1 MNRTNE
7 EKLDLFADL
16 LEPVAAIIMD
26 KAWASRWQAG
36 DRIGAIREAIKGHK
50 PQVVEIL
57 ARIEGVNPAEYTI
70 DGMALFVKV
79 AMMFNRPDL
88 EVDDMASNLFTLQ
101 RPNGEGGPSGAATGN
116 TGDGAI

>member
-16 LEPVAAIIMD
+16 LEPVAEIIMD
-26 KAWASRWQAG
+26 KAWASRCQAG

-57 ARIEGVNPAEYTI
+57 ARIEDKDPATYQI
-70 DGMALFVKV
+70 DGMALFIKLAV
-79 AMMFNRPDL
+79 MFNRPDL
-88 EVDDMASNLFTLQ
+88 EGMAGSLFTSQ
-101 RPNGEGGPSGAATGN
+101 PQTAGDGPSGAATGN
-116 TGDGAI
+116 TGDGAN